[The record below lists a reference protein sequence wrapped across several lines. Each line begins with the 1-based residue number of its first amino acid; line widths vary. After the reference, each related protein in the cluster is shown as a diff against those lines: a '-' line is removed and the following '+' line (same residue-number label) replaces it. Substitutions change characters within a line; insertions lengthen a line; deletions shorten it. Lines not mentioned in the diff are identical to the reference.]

1 MGCSCALSSPALAAD
16 PRWAGDISKKLP
28 NRWTFLDYIHYYIP
42 IIADLYYSVYYT
54 HYPLSWG
61 QRRPFLGTERC
72 RRSFFGIVLKYG
84 HVCNKTREGQPLI
97 EIICVQYCTVFFRAG
112 WFFEDLWFAIPGMVP
127 FQRHLSPPNIPLGG
141 WFEGTTRYTTV
152 LSIIQY
158 VVLDPCQL
166 VGSNTYVSICFT
178 WFVSWIYHPTRNWD
192 DDPNRQTHIYD
203 GGCSTQNRPREIY
216 RVYINRLFWWE
227 TTDGWK
233 KTESPSFNG
242 WRRAFM
248 KDGFFRTKIGVT
260 LPFWILE
267 SPSRV

>member
-42 IIADLYYSVYYT
+42 IIVDLYYSVYYT

-61 QRRPFLGTERC
+61 QRRPFLGTETC
-72 RRSFFGIVLKYG
+72 RRSFFGIALKYG

-97 EIICVQYCTVFFRAG
+97 EIICVQYFTFFFVQVG
-112 WFFEDLWFAIPGMVP
+112 SLKTFDLLYLDGTFSTAFVTTKHTI
-127 FQRHLSPPNIPLGG
+127 GG

-166 VGSNTYVSICFT
+166 VGSNTYVLICFN
-178 WFVSWIYHPTRNWD
+178 WFASWIYHSTRNWD

-203 GGCSTQNRPREIY
+203 GGCSTQNRAREIY
-216 RVYINRLFWWE
+216 RVYIYRLFWWE

-233 KTESPSFNG
+233 KNQNPDLSMDEGEPLWETVFSHKDRGNPSLLNL
-242 WRRAFM
+242 
-248 KDGFFRTKIGVT
+248 GVT
-260 LPFWILE
+260 EP
-267 SPSRV
+267 V